1 MQTIDYQSTRSLSHV
16 PGVFKLETLQLSRKS
31 YEAVFAEANA
41 WPGSVVILPP
51 WPISLPGPI
60 DVRNIAKI
68 SGYNP
73 TLSKII
79 HLGEGPLFTGIYN
92 YAHLNIFPE
101 CSDFEVIH
109 LPEHG
114 GVATFLELGSQQ
126 HIKIDR
132 LKIRGYRGGHYIRFV
147 NETPV
152 PMPGLGFGCW
162 TENVR
167 ITNTFSY
174 GSPAV
179 GVECASVS
187 KRPDDNSFINFW
199 IDMHFSLES
208 ADSVGLLFDRAHV
221 TSGVVACKF
230 NLHAP
235 GTCMKVINGSLLRNN
250 RYPSS
255 IEGPGTRLEVDAS
268 SIVHGEGSFIRT
280 DLGALDK
287 ISGRVIDMAE
297 CAPVRSD
304 GYQLPGGGG
313 T

>member
-1 MQTIDYQSTRSLSHV
+1 MAI
-16 PGVFKLETLQLSRKS
+16 
-31 YEAVFAEANA
+31 FAEANA
-41 WPGSVVILPP
+41 LPGSVVILPP
-51 WPISLPGPI
+51 WPISLTGPI
-60 DVRNIAKI
+60 DVRNIAKVT
-68 SGYNP
+68 GYNP
-73 TLSKII
+73 TLSKIT

-101 CSDFEVIH
+101 YSDFEVIH

-114 GVATFLELGSQQ
+114 GIATFLELGGTQ

-132 LKIRGYRGGHYIRFV
+132 LKIRGYAGGKYLRFV

-152 PMPGLGFGCW
+152 EMPGLGFGTW
-162 TENVR
+162 TENIR
-167 ITNTFSY
+167 ISNVFTY

-179 GVECASVS
+179 GVECVSVS
-187 KRPDDNSFINFW
+187 TRPDDNSFINLW
-199 IDMHFSLES
+199 IDAHFSLES

-221 TSGVVACKF
+221 TSGQFLVKF
-230 NLHAP
+230 NLHQP

-280 DLGALDK
+280 DLGAVDK
-287 ISGRVIDMAE
+287 ISGRVIDMPG
-297 CAPVRSD
+297 CAPVCSD
-304 GYQLPGGGG
+304 GYQLPGNS
-313 T
+313 